1 MAIDKQHILDEIRR
15 IAKASEGKPPGQNEF
30 KNETGINKYDW
41 FPHYWVRW
49 GDAQEEAGFSR
60 NRFQEAFG
68 KDLLIEKLIDLIRRT
83 KDGDKIRFPVEGE
96 MLVEKKRTPDFPHA
110 NAFRQKF
117 GGKSQMAAAILEHC
131 RARSGF
137 EDVIA
142 ACEDVLKTNTKIVT
156 KEKESW
162 DQEAVGSVYLM
173 KSGRHYKIGR
183 TNAVGR
189 RQYELAIQLPEK
201 ANTLHV
207 IKTDDPSGIEAYWHK
222 RFEAKRGNGEWFELT
237 AEDIK
242 AFKRRKFM

>member
-1 MAIDKQHILDEIRR
+1 MAIDKQHIPNEIRR
-15 IAKASEGKPPGQNEF
+15 IAKASGGKPPGQNEF
-30 KNETGINKYDW
+30 KNETGIIKYDW

-60 NRFQEAFG
+60 NKFQGAFE
-68 KDLLIEKLIDLIRRT
+68 KDFLIEKLIGLIRRT
-83 KDGDKIRFPVEGE
+83 KYGDKIRFPIEGE
-96 MLVEKKRTPDFPHA
+96 MLVEKKRTPHFPHA

-117 GGKSQMAAAILEHC
+117 GGKSQMAATILEHC

-142 ACEDVLKTNTKIVT
+142 ACEDVLQTNTQMIT
-156 KEKESW
+156 KDKESR
-162 DQEAVGSVYLM
+162 DQGIVGSVYLI
-173 KSGRHYKIGR
+173 KSGRYYKIGR
-183 TNAVGR
+183 TNALGR

-201 ANTLHV
+201 ANIVHE
-207 IKTDDPSGIEAYWHK
+207 IKTDDPSGIESYWHK

-237 AEDIK
+237 AEDLK

>member
-1 MAIDKQHILDEIRR
+1 MAIDKQHILDELRR
-15 IAKASEGKPPGQNEF
+15 ITKVNGGKPPGQNEF

-60 NRFQEAFG
+60 NRFREAFG
-68 KDLLIEKLIDLIRRT
+68 KDLLIEKLIGLIRRT
-83 KDGDKIRFPVEGE
+83 KYGDKIRFPVEGE

-117 GGKSQMAAAILEHC
+117 GGKSQIAAAILEHC

-142 ACEDVLKTNTKIVT
+142 ACEEVVKTDTSSAV
-156 KEKESW
+156 KEKESR
-162 DQEAVGSVYLM
+162 DQGIVGSVYLI
-173 KSGRHYKIGR
+173 KSGRYYKIGR
-183 TNAVGR
+183 TNALGR

-201 ANTLHV
+201 ANIVHE
-207 IKTDDPSGIEAYWHK
+207 IKTDDPSGIESYWHK

-242 AFKRRKFM
+242 AFRRRKFM